1 MKKIFSPLFTCLCF
15 LLCSS
20 SLLAQDV
27 LLITSEMLD
36 KKAKSTVN
44 RVYLTAD
51 KVLMESDDQNEMTT
65 LYDATKEEMY
75 LINHKKKEY
84 TLMDKA
90 AMAEMNAQMQ
100 EAARQMEQTLQQ
112 MPESQRKMMEEQ
124 MRKIMGSKEP
134 VTYEKEQAQAPVK
147 NWKSTKYVGK
157 SGDKLRHEVYVVT
170 YKDLGEDKDNF
181 KALVSLYTLLQSQ
194 LQEMGRNMPGMM
206 AFSMPEMLPG
216 GEEGLPVK
224 SIYYDVQGQPDI
236 TSTMN
241 TIEKT
246 TLAADKWQVPPKYK
260 QKKFTASAK

>member
-1 MKKIFSPLFTCLCF
+1 MKKIFSPIFTCLCL

-51 KVLMESDDQNEMTT
+51 KVLMESDDKNSVTT

-75 LINHKKKEY
+75 LIDHKKKEY

-90 AMAEMNAQMQ
+90 ELAALNAQMK
-100 EAARQMEQTLQQ
+100 EAAKQMEQSMQQ

-124 MRKIMGSKEP
+124 MSKIMGSKEP
-134 VTYEKEQAQAPVK
+134 ITYEKELAQAAVK
-147 NWKSTKYVGK
+147 NWKSTKYTGK
-157 SGDKLRHEVYVVT
+157 SGDKLRHEVYVVS
-170 YKDLGEDKDNF
+170 YKELGEDKDKF
-181 KALVSLYTLLQSQ
+181 GALVSLYNLLQNQ
-194 LQEMGRNMPGMM
+194 LQEMSRNMPGIT
-206 AFSMPEMLPG
+206 AFSMPDMLPG

-224 SIYYDVQGQPDI
+224 SVYYDVQGQPEI

-241 TIEKT
+241 SIEET

-260 QKKFTASAK
+260 QKKLSASAK